1 MVFKLDLS
9 YKGKTYHIDAE
20 AESLIGK
27 KIGDKVLGEEIKKE
41 LEGAE
46 FEITGASDKAGF
58 PSYSKVEGTGLKRV
72 LLTKGFGLKKRH
84 KKKKT
89 SKGTLV
95 KGIRMRRTVRSNTI
109 SSDIVQINLKMTK
122 EGPKSLAAMLGK
134 EDAQKPAAPAEQ
146 PEEEKKE

>member
-1 MVFKLDLS
+1 MPFKFDLS
-9 YKGKTYHIDAE
+9 HKGKTYHLDAE

-27 KIGDKVLGEEIKKE
+27 KIGDSVKGEDIKKD

-46 FEITGASDKAGF
+46 FVITGASDKAGF
-58 PSYSKVEGTGLKRV
+58 PSYSKVEGTGLKRT
-72 LLTKGFGLKKRH
+72 LLTKGFGLKKKH

-89 SKGTLV
+89 SNPTLV
-95 KGIRMRRTVRSNTI
+95 KGIRMRRTVRANTI

-134 EDAQKPAAPAEQ
+134 EEKAPEAAP
-146 PEEEKKE
+146 EEKK

>member
-9 YKGKTYHIDAE
+9 HKGKTYHMDSDSE
-20 AESLIGK
+20 VFVGK
-27 KIGDKVLGEEIKKE
+27 KIGDKISGEEIKKD

-46 FEITGASDKAGF
+46 FTITGASDKAGF

-72 LLTKGFGLKKRH
+72 LLTKGFGLKKKH

-89 SKGTLV
+89 SNPTLV
-95 KGIRMRRTVRSNTI
+95 KGIRMRRTVRANTM
-109 SSDIVQINLKMTK
+109 STDIVQINLKMTK

-134 EDAQKPAAPAEQ
+134 EEKLAETAPAA
-146 PEEEKKE
+146 EKK

>member
-9 YKGKTYHIDAE
+9 HKGKTYHMDSDSE
-20 AESLIGK
+20 VFVGK
-27 KIGDKVLGEEIKKE
+27 KIGDKVSGEEIKKD

-46 FEITGASDKAGF
+46 FTITGASDKAGF

-72 LLTKGFGLKKRH
+72 LLTKGFGLKKKH

-89 SKGTLV
+89 SSPTLV
-95 KGIRMRRTVRSNTI
+95 KGIRMRRTVRANTM
-109 SSDIVQINLKMTK
+109 SADIVQINLKMTK

-134 EDAQKPAAPAEQ
+134 EEKAAEAAPAE
-146 PEEEKKE
+146 EKK

>member
-1 MVFKLDLS
+1 MVFKFDLS
-9 YKGKTYHIDAE
+9 YKGKTYHLDAE

-46 FEITGASDKAGF
+46 FVITGASDKAGF

-72 LLTKGFGLKKRH
+72 LLTKGFGLKKKH

-89 SKGTLV
+89 AKGVLV
-95 KGIRMRRTVRSNTI
+95 RGIRMRRTVRANTI
-109 SSDIVQINLKMTK
+109 SQEIVQINLKMTK
-122 EGPKSLAAMLGK
+122 EGPKPLAAMLGK
-134 EDAQKPAAPAEQ
+134 E
-146 PEEEKKE
+146 EKKEEKPAEAAPTPAAQ

>member
-1 MVFKLDLS
+1 MVFKLDLTH
-9 YKGKTYHIDAE
+9 KGKTFHIDAE

-27 KIGDKVLGEEIKKE
+27 KIGDTVPGEDIKKE

-46 FEITGASDKAGF
+46 FVIAGASDKAGF
-58 PSYSKVEGTGLKRV
+58 PSYSRLEGTGLKRV

-89 SKGTLV
+89 SKGKLV
-95 KGIRMRRTVRSNTI
+95 EGVRMRRTVRGNTI
-109 SSDIVQINLKMTK
+109 TPDVVQINLKMTK

-134 EDAQKPAAPAEQ
+134 EEKAAEKSAEKTVETLAQ
-146 PEEEKKE
+146 

>member
-9 YKGKTYHIDAE
+9 HKGKTYHMDSDSE
-20 AESLIGK
+20 VFVGK
-27 KIGDKVLGEEIKKE
+27 KIGDKVSGEEIKKE

-46 FEITGASDKAGF
+46 FTITGASDKAGF

-72 LLTKGFGLKKRH
+72 LLTKGFGLKNKH

-89 SKGTLV
+89 SSPTLV
-95 KGIRMRRTVRSNTI
+95 KGIRMRRTVRANTM

-134 EDAQKPAAPAEQ
+134 EEKPAEAAPVA
-146 PEEEKKE
+146 EKK